1 MLVDLAGLSVLP
13 QQPPE
18 NSLSPHPDDLGRH
31 TGIGGTLALTDTGV
45 ATLALGGQEFTGAGT
60 GVDGGGLDDDA
71 TVLDE
76 LLHMGSR
83 VGVANLRL
91 LGGVEPDFALP
102 DAGDARGEA
111 LL

>member
-1 MLVDLAGLSVLP
+1 MLVDLASFSVLP

-18 NSLSPHPDDLGRH
+18 NSLSPHPDDLGGH

-45 ATLALGGQEFTGAGT
+45 ATLALGGEEFTSAGA

-71 TVLDE
+71 AVLDE

-83 VGVANLRL
+83 VGVANLGL
-91 LGGVEPDFALP
+91 LSGVEPDFALP
-102 DAGDARGEA
+102 DAGDARGKA